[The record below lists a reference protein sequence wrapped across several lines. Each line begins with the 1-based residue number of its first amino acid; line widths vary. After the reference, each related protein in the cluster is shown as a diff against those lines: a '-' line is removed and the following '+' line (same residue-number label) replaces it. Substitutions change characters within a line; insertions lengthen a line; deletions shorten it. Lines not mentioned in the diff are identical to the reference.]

1 MNYKTKLAHIKA
13 LAFDVDGVFTDGTVQ
28 LLPGHEPIRTF
39 HSKDGYAIQVAAR
52 QGYQLAVITGGK
64 SETVKERL
72 KTLGIQDVW
81 LGARHKIEAYEEWL
95 AMYDLRDE
103 EVLYMGDDLPDTEVL
118 QRAGLSCCPHDS
130 APEIRAIVDYISPL
144 DGGKGC
150 VREVIEQVL
159 RAQSKWN
166 LEEFRN
172 W

>member
-1 MNYKTKLAHIKA
+1 MNYKTKLAGIKA

-28 LLPGHEPIRTF
+28 ILPGQEPVRTF

-52 QGYQLAVITGGK
+52 QGLQLAIITGGK
-64 SETVKERL
+64 SEAVKERL
-72 KTLGIQDVW
+72 KALGVQDVW

-95 AMYDLRDE
+95 AMYDLKDE

-118 QRAGLSCCPHDS
+118 QRAGLSCCPQDS
-130 APEIRAIVDYISPL
+130 APEIRAIVDYVSPIY
-144 DGGKGC
+144 GGKGC
-150 VREVIEQVL
+150 VREIIEQVL
-159 RAQSKWN
+159 RAQGRWN

>member
-1 MNYKTKLAHIKA
+1 MNYKTKLAGIKA
-13 LAFDVDGVFTDGTVQ
+13 LAFDVDGVLTDGTVHI
-28 LLPGHEPIRTF
+28 LPGQEPVRTF
-39 HSKDGYAIQVAAR
+39 HSKDGYALQVAAR
-52 QGYQLAVITGGK
+52 QGLQLAIITGGK

-72 KTLGIQDVW
+72 KALGVQDVW

-95 AMYDLRDE
+95 ARYGLRDD

-130 APEIRAIVDYISPL
+130 APEIRALVDYVSPI

-159 RAQSKWN
+159 RAQGRWN

>member
-1 MNYKTKLAHIKA
+1 MNYKTKLKNIKA

-28 LLPGHEPIRTF
+28 LLPGQEPIRTF
-39 HSKDGYAIQVAAR
+39 HSKDGYAVQVAAR
-52 QGYQLAVITGGK
+52 MGFQLAIITGGK
-64 SETVKERL
+64 SETVKERV
-72 KTLGIQDVW
+72 KNLGVQDVW

-118 QRAGLSCCPHDS
+118 LRAGLSCCPHDS
-130 APEIRAIVDYISPL
+130 APEIRSIVDYISPL

-159 RAQSKWN
+159 RAQGKWN
-166 LEEFRN
+166 LEAFRN

>member
-52 QGYQLAVITGGK
+52 QGLQLAVITGGK

-81 LGARHKIEAYEEWL
+81 LGARHKIDAYEEWL

-159 RAQSKWN
+159 RAQGKWN

>member
-1 MNYKTKLAHIKA
+1 MNYKTKLAGIKA
-13 LAFDVDGVFTDGTVQ
+13 LAFDVDGVLTDGTVHI
-28 LLPGHEPIRTF
+28 LPGQEPVRTF
-39 HSKDGYAIQVAAR
+39 HSKDGYALQVAAR
-52 QGYQLAVITGGK
+52 QGLQLAIITGGK
-64 SETVKERL
+64 SETAKERL
-72 KTLGIQDVW
+72 KALGVQDVW

-95 AMYDLRDE
+95 ARYGLRDE

-130 APEIRAIVDYISPL
+130 APEIRALVDYVSPI

-159 RAQSKWN
+159 RAQGRWN

>member
-1 MNYKTKLAHIKA
+1 MNYKTKLAGIKA
-13 LAFDVDGVFTDGTVQ
+13 LAFDVDGVLTDGTVHI
-28 LLPGHEPIRTF
+28 LPGQEPVRTF
-39 HSKDGYAIQVAAR
+39 HSKDGYALQVAAR
-52 QGYQLAVITGGK
+52 QGLQLAIITGGK

-72 KTLGIQDVW
+72 KALGVQDVW

-95 AMYDLRDE
+95 ARYGLRDD

-118 QRAGLSCCPHDS
+118 QRSGLSCCPHDS
-130 APEIRAIVDYISPL
+130 APEIRALVDYVSPI

-159 RAQSKWN
+159 RAQGRWN

>member
-1 MNYKTKLAHIKA
+1 MNYKTKLAQIKA

-52 QGYQLAVITGGK
+52 QGLQLAVITGGK

-159 RAQSKWN
+159 RAQGKWN